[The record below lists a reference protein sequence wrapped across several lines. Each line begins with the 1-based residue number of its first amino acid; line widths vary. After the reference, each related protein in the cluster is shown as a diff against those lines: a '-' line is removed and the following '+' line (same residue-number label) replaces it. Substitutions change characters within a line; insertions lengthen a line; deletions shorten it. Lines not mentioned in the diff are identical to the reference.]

1 VMTVSVCV
9 CQPASISP
17 EIHVRSLQF
26 LCTLPTAVARFSS
39 GGVAI
44 RYVLPIL

>member
-1 VMTVSVCV
+1 MFV
-9 CQPASISP
+9 
-17 EIHVRSLQF
+17 HVTFGRG
-26 LCTLPTAVARFSS
+26 CS